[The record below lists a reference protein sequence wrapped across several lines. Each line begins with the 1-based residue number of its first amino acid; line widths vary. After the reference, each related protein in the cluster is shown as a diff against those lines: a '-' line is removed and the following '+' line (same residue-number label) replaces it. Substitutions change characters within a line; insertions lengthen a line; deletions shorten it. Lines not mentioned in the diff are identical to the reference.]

1 MRSRFAAVALA
12 LVACLGFCP
21 PALAQM
27 SDAVHHDRVVTGRAG
42 AGAKFLE
49 RKALP
54 DAHDDE
60 EATRPRDHCPANLR
74 LRWMTEVSSSVYS
87 TPVVADLFDDG
98 HREILV
104 PSFVHHLEVLEGDD
118 GAKAGGDWP
127 VFHASTAHASPL
139 VHDFGSG
146 GGVEILLPLYD
157 GEVRFFDRRGR
168 VVADPEGRPKVLRVP
183 PLAVRR
189 RWYVNLAPDHVDHA
203 HPDVGADD
211 RERFV
216 SGFRAPD
223 DLASHA
229 PNAALSRDFFSSSG
243 DEDAT
248 AKARRRLLAEED
260 SAGSADAEAG
270 AERGPDRLTED
281 AARSFSVFDDTEEG
295 GGSGSDSA
303 YDYARGGHGEVV
315 DGAGALREP
324 GGDSD
329 FDENESAASHYL
341 SDYEADEE
349 DYLEFRADGAGEGD
363 GDGGGAGE
371 AADGDRK
378 EKLPSPPRGAPADL
392 PGHGEG
398 VPDVGPRDKAPP
410 AAPDHPSR
418 TRRSKR
424 RRGGWEDERFHH
436 HHHRARARGEDER
449 EGEFVHV
456 DAHLLCTPS
465 VADVDGDGRAEIV
478 LSVSYFFDREYYD
491 DPARAGELPPGIDIG
506 KYVAGGVYVADAET
520 LAFKWHAHLDLST
533 DAVSFRAY
541 VYSSPTLADVNGDG
555 RAEIVVGTSVGFLYV
570 LDGSDGSCLRGWPKQ
585 MGEIQGQV
593 AALDLDG
600 SGEMALVAADTRG
613 SVAAFSGR
621 TGEELWE
628 RHLASLVAN
637 GVVAGDVDGDG
648 RLEVVLGTSS
658 GAVHVLDAETGEIKA
673 PFPFYTGGKVMAP
686 IALSPLS
693 KDASRNPG
701 SGLSLVVASFDGF
714 LYVIDGRRACAD
726 VFDIGETSYGM
737 PLVEDLT
744 GDGKM
749 NVVVATM
756 NGNVYAFDAADAA
769 HHPLHAVA
777 SHPHAGN
784 NVVARGGAFG
794 VFGRDRGYHDVR
806 GGTITVPFTIVDE
819 RGAKTGRRRDD
830 DPGST
835 REEKRG
841 ERSRAEKATSKNG
854 PYVATV
860 TVTAPGGFARSA
872 NATFATPGEY
882 ALTLEIPNRRVR
894 GRVTVRV
901 ADARA
906 IFAEDAYGVS
916 FHARFYR
923 VLKWVL
929 VLPFTAACAVV
940 LRVAAEGAEL
950 PTTRAR
956 GGVQKVA

>member
-54 DAHDDE
+54 DAHDVE

-168 VVADPEGRPKVLRVP
+168 VVSDPEGRPKVLRVP
-183 PLAVRR
+183 PLPVRR

-229 PNAALSRDFFSSSG
+229 PNAALSRDFFSSSD
-243 DEDAT
+243 DEDET

-315 DGAGALREP
+315 DGAGASREP

-349 DYLEFRADGAGEGD
+349 D
-363 GDGGGAGE
+363 
-371 AADGDRK
+371 
-378 EKLPSPPRGAPADL
+378 
-392 PGHGEG
+392 
-398 VPDVGPRDKAPP
+398 
-410 AAPDHPSR
+410 
-418 TRRSKR
+418 
-424 RRGGWEDERFHH
+424 
-436 HHHRARARGEDER
+436 
-449 EGEFVHV
+449 
-456 DAHLLCTPS
+456 
-465 VADVDGDGRAEIV
+465 
-478 LSVSYFFDREYYD
+478 SVSY
-491 DPARAGELPPGIDIG
+491 
-506 KYVAGGVYVADAET
+506 T
-520 LAFKWHAHLDLST
+520 H
-533 DAVSFRAY
+533 
-541 VYSSPTLADVNGDG
+541 
-555 RAEIVVGTSVGFLYV
+555 
-570 LDGSDGSCLRGWPKQ
+570 
-585 MGEIQGQV
+585 
-593 AALDLDG
+593 
-600 SGEMALVAADTRG
+600 
-613 SVAAFSGR
+613 
-621 TGEELWE
+621 
-628 RHLASLVAN
+628 
-637 GVVAGDVDGDG
+637 
-648 RLEVVLGTSS
+648 
-658 GAVHVLDAETGEIKA
+658 
-673 PFPFYTGGKVMAP
+673 
-686 IALSPLS
+686 
-693 KDASRNPG
+693 
-701 SGLSLVVASFDGF
+701 
-714 LYVIDGRRACAD
+714 
-726 VFDIGETSYGM
+726 
-737 PLVEDLT
+737 
-744 GDGKM
+744 
-749 NVVVATM
+749 
-756 NGNVYAFDAADAA
+756 
-769 HHPLHAVA
+769 
-777 SHPHAGN
+777 
-784 NVVARGGAFG
+784 
-794 VFGRDRGYHDVR
+794 
-806 GGTITVPFTIVDE
+806 
-819 RGAKTGRRRDD
+819 
-830 DPGST
+830 
-835 REEKRG
+835 
-841 ERSRAEKATSKNG
+841 
-854 PYVATV
+854 
-860 TVTAPGGFARSA
+860 
-872 NATFATPGEY
+872 
-882 ALTLEIPNRRVR
+882 LTLPTI
-894 GRVTVRV
+894 
-901 ADARA
+901 
-906 IFAEDAYGVS
+906 
-916 FHARFYR
+916 
-923 VLKWVL
+923 LL
-929 VLPFTAACAVV
+929 V
-940 LRVAAEGAEL
+940 
-950 PTTRAR
+950 
-956 GGVQKVA
+956 